1 MFYKPKNI
9 SKIMIKPKNFPVLQ
23 EDDFLVKSIEAM
35 TKMKIGIACVI
46 NKKSKLVG
54 VITDGDIR
62 RTILKKQKPLGALL
76 VESCSDLMIKKPQTA
91 KENET
96 IVGVLKRLISKKIWD
111 LPVVDKN
118 NKLVGLV
125 HMQSLA
131 NLLYDNYKK

>member
-9 SKIMIKPKNFPVLQ
+9 SEIMMKPEEFPILH
-23 EDDFLVKSIEAM
+23 EDDFLVKSIQTM
-35 TKMKIGIACVI
+35 TKMKIGITCVI

-62 RTILKKQKPLGALL
+62 RTFVKKQKPLGALL
-76 VESCSDLMIKKPQTA
+76 VENCSDSMIKKPQTA
-91 KENET
+91 KENES
-96 IVGVLKRLISKKIWD
+96 VVNVLKRLISKKILD

-125 HMQSLA
+125 HMRSLA
-131 NLLYDNYKK
+131 KLLYDNYQK